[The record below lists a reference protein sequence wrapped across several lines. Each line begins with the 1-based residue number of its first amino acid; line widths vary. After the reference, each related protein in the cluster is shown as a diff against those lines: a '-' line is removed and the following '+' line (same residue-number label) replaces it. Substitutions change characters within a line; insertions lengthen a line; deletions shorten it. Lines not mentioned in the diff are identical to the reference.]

1 MFLKQFY
8 HEGIAHYSY
17 LLIASNQATVIDPAR
32 EVDAYLELAAAR
44 NVEITQIWET
54 HLHADFISGHL
65 ELARKTGATIFAP
78 AKANCLFGHQP
89 LKEGDILEL
98 EKLKI
103 TVLETPGHTPEHVA
117 FVVADLDRGDVPL
130 CLFSGDTLL
139 VGDVGRPDLFPRQT
153 ERLAQELFHSL
164 HDKLLK
170 LPDFCEVYPAHGAGS
185 LCGREISNKPSST
198 IGYERLLNPALKIT
212 DETEFVRFVTTDMP
226 PIPDYFT
233 RCSAL
238 NGQGPALLEKLPEI
252 RPLSVTEFAAKTR
265 IDGCP
270 AIDTRHHRKYAHE
283 HIPGSLNFS
292 FDLNFPL
299 FAGWLLPPE
308 DEIVLITD
316 SAEDVAS
323 AVRFLHQVGI
333 DHIAGWLD
341 GGVRAWKI
349 ASLPTASFSVFG
361 EEEFLNRLQNPS
373 EMQLVDVRQVM
384 ERAGT
389 DIPEAINIPVPEL
402 RQRSAELPENKQ
414 LILICQGGA
423 RGSLAAGLLW
433 QNGFRNL
440 VNVAG
445 GFDDIRHLFGY

>member
-1 MFLKQFY
+1 
-8 HEGIAHYSY
+8 
-17 LLIASNQATVIDPAR
+17 
-32 EVDAYLELAAAR
+32 
-44 NVEITQIWET
+44 
-54 HLHADFISGHL
+54 
-65 ELARKTGATIFAP
+65 
-78 AKANCLFGHQP
+78 
-89 LKEGDILEL
+89 
-98 EKLKI
+98 
-103 TVLETPGHTPEHVA
+103 
-117 FVVADLDRGDVPL
+117 
-130 CLFSGDTLL
+130 
-139 VGDVGRPDLFPRQT
+139 
-153 ERLAQELFHSL
+153 
-164 HDKLLK
+164 
-170 LPDFCEVYPAHGAGS
+170 
-185 LCGREISNKPSST
+185 
-198 IGYERLLNPALKIT
+198 
-212 DETEFVRFVTTDMP
+212 
-226 PIPDYFT
+226 
-233 RCSAL
+233 
-238 NGQGPALLEKLPEI
+238 
-252 RPLSVTEFAAKTR
+252 
-265 IDGCP
+265 
-270 AIDTRHHRKYAHE
+270 
-283 HIPGSLNFS
+283 SLNFS